1 MICLNIYKYHS
12 YFITLITFIGSA
24 FFMLGFDMFLQAK
37 KITTNIIHMKKS
49 ILLISHFKPAS
60 FMKCFFAMGTIS
72 LEKEL

>member
-37 KITTNIIHMKKS
+37 KKYYSYEKS
-49 ILLISHFKPAS
+49 IVLLISLFKPAS

>member
-1 MICLNIYKYHS
+1 MFEYLQMYHS
-12 YFITLITFIGSA
+12 YFITFITFIGSA

-37 KITTNIIHMKKS
+37 KNTKCYSYERS
-49 ILLISHFKPAS
+49 IVLLISLFKPAS